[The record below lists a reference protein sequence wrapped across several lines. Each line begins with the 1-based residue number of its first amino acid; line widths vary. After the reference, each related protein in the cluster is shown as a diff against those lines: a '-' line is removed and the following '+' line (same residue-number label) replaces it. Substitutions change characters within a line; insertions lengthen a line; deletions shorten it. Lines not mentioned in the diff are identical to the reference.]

1 MYNIMQ
7 SMYNIKW
14 ILDLPVKYFV
24 IKLIHFY
31 AKYFKGLTQK
41 SGAEDK
47 FPKQLYFDSEN
58 FD

>member
-1 MYNIMQ
+1 
-7 SMYNIKW
+7 MYNIKW